1 MSVLTLQDYENYTG
15 NTYSGAEKNRIE
27 LIIAAVNDWVESYT
41 GRIFGESKT
50 FTKRIDYD
58 PVIFLPHMDIQ
69 AISSLKING
78 VEMTNY
84 KWESSGRIV
93 LSLSGKSYSGNRRD
107 YGRVEVTYASQYAGD
122 PSVIPAMVKLAA
134 MQLVSDN
141 ENKEGTQ
148 EITQASTGGYSV
160 STGSGSGGGSGGS
173 QGGSGL
179 SINGSAAMTLNNYRV
194 RRV

>member
-1 MSVLTLQDYENYTG
+1 
-15 NTYSGAEKNRIE
+15 
-27 LIIAAVNDWVESYT
+27 
-41 GRIFGESKT
+41 
-50 FTKRIDYD
+50 
-58 PVIFLPHMDIQ
+58 MDIQ

-84 KWESSGRIV
+84 KWESSGRVV

-107 YGRVEVTYASQYAGD
+107 YGRVEVTYVSQYGGD
-122 PSVIPAMVKLAA
+122 PTAIPAMVKLAA

-173 QGGSGL
+173 QSGSGL